1 MEKVERNS
9 NIELLRI
16 VLMVMVVTLHFN
28 NEKMGRAFNFV
39 QDNAASKFI
48 LYLLES
54 LSVCAVNC
62 FMIISG
68 YFLAFNKKVRL
79 GKIVDILL
87 IVIFYR
93 VADYAL
99 PIMLGRKSFSVMSFL
114 WSLLPVN
121 YFAIYYVV
129 TYTFSPI
136 LVKIFDATSEKSQK
150 FFVGAS
156 ALIFV
161 LWPTMLDMGMDLF
174 GLSLEGLSTVSTKG
188 NLAGY
193 SIVQFLFDAVVGM
206 YLRRA
211 KINPKPWK
219 LLLGYFGS
227 AVIMTAGVFQMPS
240 LYNYCSAFTVI
251 SAVCLFLLFNRLE
264 FQSKAVN
271 FVSKSVFAIF
281 CMHVSSVAKVF
292 WRKFFITSEH
302 VANVWGGVL
311 VLWVFISVASMFL
324 ICLLIDIAIRFTL
337 GHFEK
342 RLCSKCPVILRIE
355 E

>member
-16 VLMVMVVTLHFN
+16 VLMLMVVTLHFN
-28 NEKMGRAFNFV
+28 NEEMGGAFSLA
-39 QDNAASKFI
+39 QDDAASKFT

-54 LSVCAVNC
+54 LSICAVNC

-79 GKIVDILL
+79 GKIVDLLL

-93 VADYAL
+93 MADYAL
-99 PIMLGRKSFSVMSFL
+99 SVMLGLKSFSARSLFS
-114 WSLLPVN
+114 SLLPVN
-121 YFAIYYVV
+121 YFAIFYIV
-129 TYTFSPI
+129 TYIFSPI
-136 LVKIFDATSEKSQK
+136 LVKIFDSTSEKTQR
-150 FFVGAS
+150 FFAGAS

-161 LWPTMLDMGMDLF
+161 LWPTMLDMGTDLF
-174 GLSLEGLSTVSTKG
+174 GLSLEGLSTVSMKG
-188 NLAGY
+188 NVAGY
-193 SIVQFLFDAVVGM
+193 SIVQFLCDAVIGM

-211 KINPKPWK
+211 RIDPRTGK
-219 LLLGYFGS
+219 LLLGYVGS
-227 AVIMTAGVFQMPS
+227 AIIMTAGVSQMPS
-240 LYNYCSAFTVI
+240 LYNYCSVFTVI
-251 SAVCLFLLFNRLE
+251 SAVCLFLLFNKLE

-281 CMHVSSVAKVF
+281 CMHISFVAKVF

-302 VANVWGGVL
+302 VGRWGGVFI
-311 VLWVFISVASMFL
+311 LWVFLSVVSMFL
-324 ICLLIDIAIRFTL
+324 LCLLIDIAMRFTFGIL
-337 GHFEK
+337 ERK
-342 RLCSKCPVILRIE
+342 LCSRCPVILHIE

>member
-16 VLMVMVVTLHFN
+16 VLMIMVVTLHFN
-28 NEKMGRAFNFV
+28 NGEMGGAFNLV
-39 QDNAASKFI
+39 QDDAASKFI
-48 LYLLES
+48 LYFLES
-54 LSVCAVNC
+54 LSICAVNC

-99 PIMLGRKSFSVMSFL
+99 SIMLGMNSFSVRHFFS
-114 WSLLPVN
+114 SLLPVN
-121 YFAIYYVV
+121 YFAIYYIV
-129 TYTFSPI
+129 TYILSPI
-136 LVKIFDATSEKSQK
+136 LAKIFDATSEKAQK

-161 LWPTMLDMGMDLF
+161 LWPTVLDAGMDLF
-174 GLSLEGLSTVSTKG
+174 GLSLEGLSTISTKG

-193 SIVQFLFDAVVGM
+193 SVVQFLFDAVVGM

-211 KINPKPWK
+211 KINPKRWK

-227 AVIMTAGVFQMPS
+227 TAIMTAGVYQMPS
-240 LYNYCSAFTVI
+240 LYNYCSVFTVI
-251 SAVCLFLLFNRLE
+251 SAICLFLLFNRLE
-264 FQSKAVN
+264 FQNRAVN

-302 VANVWGGVL
+302 ITNVWGGVL
-311 VLWVFISVASMFL
+311 VLWVFVSVVSMFL
-324 ICLLIDIAIRFTL
+324 LCLLIDIAIRFTF
-337 GHFEK
+337 GHFGK